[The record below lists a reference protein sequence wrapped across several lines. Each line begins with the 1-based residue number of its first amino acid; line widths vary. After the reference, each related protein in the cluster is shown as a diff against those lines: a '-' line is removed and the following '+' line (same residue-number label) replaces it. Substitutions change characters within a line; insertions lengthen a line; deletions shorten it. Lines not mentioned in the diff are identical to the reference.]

1 MYIYSYLESQKHKI
15 FWSLWEKAVMN
26 FLFGKIL
33 FLPVMTKKIGQIKE
47 QCSPTRS
54 KTVFF
59 QAVATLTQ
67 VAPDDQSRNEQKK
80 MVKAVV

>member
-1 MYIYSYLESQKHKI
+1 
-15 FWSLWEKAVMN
+15 MN

-33 FLPVMTKKIGQIKE
+33 FLPVMTKKNGQIKE

-80 MVKAVV
+80 WSRPSFDQKKMGLWLSR